1 MCFHT
6 KFGGCNSK
14 NKPATPLR
22 SLKWSRAWQR
32 HFSRYTLQILWKVV
46 FSWDLELVKIWL
58 WYLKALLSNCIF
70 SDFLSWT
77 QPPPCRKI
85 AIFLQGGGW
94 VQERKSLKIQLLK
107 SALRYH
113 NQIFTSSRS
122 HEKTTFHKIWRVYLE
137 KWRCHALDH
146 FKLLKGVAGLF
157 FELHPPNF
165 VWKHNFYRCTNDV

>member
-22 SLKWSRAWQR
+22 SLKWSRAWQH
-32 HFSRYTLQILWKVV
+32 HFSSFTLQILWKVD
-46 FSWDLELVKIWL
+46 FLWYLELEKIWL

-70 SDFLSWT
+70 GVFLCWT
-77 QPPPCRKI
+77 PPPVGPKIVFEKYFGPAGGRVQQRKTPKMQ
-85 AIFLQGGGW
+85 FL
-94 VQERKSLKIQLLK
+94 I

-122 HEKTTFHKIWRVYLE
+122 LKKSTFHKIWRI
-137 KWRCHALDH
+137 
-146 FKLLKGVAGLF
+146 
-157 FELHPPNF
+157 
-165 VWKHNFYRCTNDV
+165 

>member
-1 MCFHT
+1 MCFLA
-6 KFGGCNSK
+6 KFGGCCSK

-22 SLKWSRAWQR
+22 SFKWSRAWQH
-32 HFSRYTLQILWKVV
+32 HFSSYTHQNLWKVD
-46 FSWDLELVKIWL
+46 FWWDLQLVKIS
-58 WYLKALLSNCIF
+58 YF
-70 SDFLSWT
+70 STRWGRS
-77 QPPPCRKI
+77 P
-85 AIFLQGGGW
+85 
-94 VQERKSLKIQLLK
+94 ERKSLKIQLLK

-157 FELHPPNF
+157 LELHPPNF